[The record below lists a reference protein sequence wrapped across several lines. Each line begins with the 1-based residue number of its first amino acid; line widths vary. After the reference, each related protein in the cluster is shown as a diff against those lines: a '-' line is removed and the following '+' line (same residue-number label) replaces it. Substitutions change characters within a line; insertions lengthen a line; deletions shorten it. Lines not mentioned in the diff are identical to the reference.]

1 MPELIEILKVAIIA
15 YVFILLTEDKMIF
28 AWYGRLIDR
37 IKSDW
42 LYKPLGGCLA
52 CFSGQ
57 VAAWYYLFTHIQI
70 DFKNGEWYYLFARF
84 TSYNLFDHIWFVSA
98 VILTVL
104 IIDKIMTYDT

>member
-1 MPELIEILKVAIIA
+1 MPELIEILKVAIIS

-28 AWYGRLIDR
+28 GWYGRLIER

-52 CFSGQ
+52 CFGGQ
-57 VAAWYYLFTHIQI
+57 CAFWYYLIAHFRT
-70 DFKNGEWYYLFARF
+70 
-84 TSYNLFDHIWFVSA
+84 YNLFDHIWFVSA